1 MTQQKSV
8 LTNKKLEEI
17 YDLLCKTS
25 ENSECSETGRS
36 IYSFM
41 FYGTKEEAEAIQQ
54 KLIKLKP
61 LN

>member
-8 LTNKKLEEI
+8 LTNEKMEEI

-25 ENSECSETGRS
+25 ENSECSETGQP